1 MTKACVLGGKVRR
14 FTYTTPSNSP
24 CSPPPSKWN
33 RPTGFYVGTIDPRRS
48 LISVAYFYFVKQ
60 MGVYAALG
68 VGQALTNFVMGMV
81 TAFTIYFA
89 AQRLH
94 HVRQILF
101 VLKMIPDMLS
111 RMLSKGSCTPQCP
124 SLRPLCV
131 EVHPSRR

>member
-1 MTKACVLGGKVRR
+1 MSFHLYHDVK
-14 FTYTTPSNSP
+14 SNHAHLLP
-24 CSPPPSKWN
+24 AN
-33 RPTGFYVGTIDPRRS
+33 GTGPRGS
-48 LISVAYFYFVKQ
+48 MYGLLILDGPLISVAHFFFVEQ

-94 HVRQILF
+94 HVCQIFF
-101 VLKMIPDMLS
+101 VLKIIPDMLS
-111 RMLSKGSCTPQCP
+111 RMLSKESCTPQCP

-131 EVHPSRR
+131 EIPPSRRLSKS